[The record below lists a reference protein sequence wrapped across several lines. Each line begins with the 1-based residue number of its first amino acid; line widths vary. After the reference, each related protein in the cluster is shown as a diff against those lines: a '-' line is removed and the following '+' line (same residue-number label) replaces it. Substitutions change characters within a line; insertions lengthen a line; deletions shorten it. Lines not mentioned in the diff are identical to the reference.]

1 MRAQKTIVKWKLLGI
16 AIFTISS
23 VHPSKT
29 AAEKHV
35 KRLKKRLGIKATM
48 APLDPPNTMVIAM
61 KNVDPPTMD
70 AVPAEVMEQ
79 EEFGLRVVNDP
90 S

>member
-48 APLDPPNTMVIAM
+48 APLDPPKIAGTNLTTWMAYDADDDAM
-61 KNVDPPTMD
+61 K
-70 AVPAEVMEQ
+70 VPAADIE
-79 EEFGLRVVNDP
+79 P
-90 S
+90 